1 MYVLS
6 LIGLFA
12 ALPMIGFH
20 GRRLFL
26 KKIRSMGQVSWFVW
40 SIIGMVVSIIGMVVY
55 Q

>member
-6 LIGLFA
+6 LVGLFA

-20 GRRLFL
+20 GRRLFQ
-26 KKIRSMGQVSWFVW
+26 KRIRNVGQVSWFVW
-40 SIIGMVVSIIGMVVY
+40 SVIGMVISIIGMVVY